1 METLIDRM
9 QITYSE
15 YSYFK
20 ELSDIDK
27 LQYMFE
33 SYDSKDTMD
42 SSMNLSTFFEYIKS
56 SVIIEHEL
64 EHATFNELDN
74 YLDSNQKVD
83 VTIDDT
89 NIMIETNS
97 LTALRHVSYRFVE
110 SGYILRRDR
119 LTEKMFQK
127 DKVTKYIR
135 VFRILNH
142 TSCICSN

>member
-1 METLIDRM
+1 MKTLIDY
-9 QITYSE
+9 ITVTYSE

-20 ELSDIDK
+20 ELSNADK

-33 SYDSKDTMD
+33 SYESKDLPE
-42 SSMNLSTFFEYIKS
+42 SYLNLNTFFESIKS
-56 SVIIEHEL
+56 AVIIETEYDTCHGSE
-64 EHATFNELDN
+64 D

-97 LTALRHVSYRFVE
+97 LKALRHVSYRFVE
-110 SGYILRRDR
+110 SGYILQRDR

-127 DKVTKYIR
+127 DKITKYIR

-142 TSCICSN
+142 TSSICSN

>member
-1 METLIDRM
+1 MKTLIDY
-9 QITYSE
+9 ITVTYSE

-20 ELSDIDK
+20 ELSNADK

-33 SYDSKDTMD
+33 SYESKDLPE
-42 SSMNLSTFFEYIKS
+42 SYLNLNTFFESIKS
-56 SVIIEHEL
+56 AVIIETEYD
-64 EHATFNELDN
+64 TFHGSED

-97 LTALRHVSYRFVE
+97 LKALRHVSYRFVE
-110 SGYILRRDR
+110 SGYILQRDR

-127 DKVTKYIR
+127 DKITKYIR

-142 TSCICSN
+142 TSSICSN

>member
-1 METLIDRM
+1 MKTLIDYIS
-9 QITYSE
+9 ITYSE

-20 ELSDIDK
+20 ELSNADK

-33 SYDSKDTMD
+33 SYESKDMPD
-42 SSMNLSTFFEYIKS
+42 SHLNLSTFFDSIKS
-56 SVIIEHEL
+56 AVIIEHD
-64 EHATFNELDN
+64 TFYESEN
-74 YLDSNQKVD
+74 YIDSNEKVD

-97 LTALRHVSYRFVE
+97 LKALRHVSYRFVE
-110 SGYILRRDR
+110 SGYILQRDR

-127 DKVTKYIR
+127 DKITKYIR

-142 TSCICSN
+142 TSSICSN

>member
-1 METLIDRM
+1 MKTLIDYM
-9 QITYSE
+9 SITYSE

-20 ELSDIDK
+20 ELSNADK

-33 SYDSKDTMD
+33 LYESKDLISYSD
-42 SSMNLSTFFEYIKS
+42 LNLSTFFESIKS
-56 SVIIEHEL
+56 AVIIE
-64 EHATFNELDN
+64 NEYESFHGSDE
-74 YLDSNQKVD
+74 YLDPNQKVD

-97 LTALRHVSYRFVE
+97 LKALRHVSYRFVE
-110 SGYILRRDR
+110 SGYILQRDR

-127 DKVTKYIR
+127 DKITKYIR

-142 TSCICSN
+142 TSSICSN

>member
-1 METLIDRM
+1 MKTVIDHIS
-9 QITYSE
+9 ITYSE

-20 ELSDIDK
+20 ELSNADK

-33 SYDSKDTMD
+33 SYESKDMPD
-42 SSMNLSTFFEYIKS
+42 SYLNLSTFFESVKS

-64 EHATFNELDN
+64 EHNTFNELDN

-97 LTALRHVSYRFVE
+97 LKALRHVSYRFVE
-110 SGYILRRDR
+110 SGYILQRDR

-127 DKVTKYIR
+127 DKITKYIR

-142 TSCICSN
+142 TSSICSN

>member
-42 SSMNLSTFFEYIKS
+42 SSINLSTFFEYIKS

>member
-1 METLIDRM
+1 MKTVIDHIS
-9 QITYSE
+9 ITYSE

-20 ELSDIDK
+20 ELSNADK

-33 SYDSKDTMD
+33 SYESKDMTD
-42 SSMNLSTFFEYIKS
+42 LNLSTFFESIKS
-56 SVIIEHEL
+56 SVIIDHDIEHD
-64 EHATFNELDN
+64 TFNELDN
-74 YLDSNQKVD
+74 YVNSDQKVN

-97 LTALRHVSYRFVE
+97 LKALRHVSYRFVE
-110 SGYILRRDR
+110 SGYILQRDR

-127 DKVTKYIR
+127 DKITKYIR

-142 TSCICSN
+142 TSSICSN

>member
-1 METLIDRM
+1 MKTLIDHIE
-9 QITYSE
+9 ITYSE

-20 ELSDIDK
+20 ELSNADK

-33 SYDSKDTMD
+33 SYESKDMPDTD
-42 SSMNLSTFFEYIKS
+42 LNLSTFFESIKS
-56 SVIIEHEL
+56 AVIIEHD
-64 EHATFNELDN
+64 TFYESEN
-74 YLDSNQKVD
+74 YIASDQKVD

-97 LTALRHVSYRFVE
+97 LKALRHVSYRFVE
-110 SGYILRRDR
+110 SGYILQRDR

-127 DKVTKYIR
+127 DKITKYIR

-142 TSCICSN
+142 TSSICSN

>member
-1 METLIDRM
+1 MKTVIDYIS
-9 QITYSE
+9 ITYSE

-20 ELSDIDK
+20 ELSNADK

-33 SYDSKDTMD
+33 SYESKDMPD
-42 SSMNLSTFFEYIKS
+42 MNLNLSTFFESIKS
-56 SVIIEHEL
+56 AIIIEHD
-64 EHATFNELDN
+64 TFYESEN
-74 YLDSNQKVD
+74 YIDSDQKVD

-97 LTALRHVSYRFVE
+97 LKALRHVSYRFVE
-110 SGYILRRDR
+110 SGYILQRDR

-127 DKVTKYIR
+127 DKFTKYIR

-142 TSCICSN
+142 TSSICSN

>member
-1 METLIDRM
+1 MKTVIDYIS
-9 QITYSE
+9 ITYSE

-20 ELSDIDK
+20 ELSNADK

-33 SYDSKDTMD
+33 SYESKDMPD
-42 SSMNLSTFFEYIKS
+42 SYLNLSTFFESIKS
-56 SVIIEHEL
+56 AVIIEHD
-64 EHATFNELDN
+64 TFYELDN
-74 YLDSNQKVD
+74 YIDADQKVD

-97 LTALRHVSYRFVE
+97 LKALRHVSYRFVE
-110 SGYILRRDR
+110 SGYILQRDR

-127 DKVTKYIR
+127 DKITKYIR

-142 TSCICSN
+142 TSSICSN

>member
-1 METLIDRM
+1 MKTVIDHIS
-9 QITYSE
+9 ITYSE

-20 ELSDIDK
+20 ELSNADK

-33 SYDSKDTMD
+33 SYESKDMPD
-42 SSMNLSTFFEYIKS
+42 SYLNLSTFFESVKS
-56 SVIIEHEL
+56 SVIIEHD
-64 EHATFNELDN
+64 TFYESEN
-74 YLDSNQKVD
+74 YIDSDQKVD

-97 LTALRHVSYRFVE
+97 LKALRHVSYRFVE
-110 SGYILRRDR
+110 SGYILQRDR

-127 DKVTKYIR
+127 DKITKYIR

-142 TSCICSN
+142 TSSICSN

>member
-1 METLIDRM
+1 MKTLIDHIS
-9 QITYSE
+9 ITYSE

-20 ELSDIDK
+20 ELSNADK

-33 SYDSKDTMD
+33 SYESKDMPD
-42 SSMNLSTFFEYIKS
+42 SHLNLSTFFDSIKS
-56 SVIIEHEL
+56 AVIIEHD
-64 EHATFNELDN
+64 TFYESEN
-74 YLDSNQKVD
+74 YIDSNEKVD

-97 LTALRHVSYRFVE
+97 LKALRHVSYRFVE
-110 SGYILRRDR
+110 SGYILQRDR

-127 DKVTKYIR
+127 DKITKYIR

-142 TSCICSN
+142 TSSICSN

>member
-1 METLIDRM
+1 MKTLIDYIS
-9 QITYSE
+9 ITYSE

-20 ELSDIDK
+20 ELSNADK

-33 SYDSKDTMD
+33 SYESKDMPD
-42 SSMNLSTFFEYIKS
+42 SHLNLSTFFDSIKS
-56 SVIIEHEL
+56 AVIIEHD
-64 EHATFNELDN
+64 TFYESEN
-74 YLDSNQKVD
+74 YIDSDQKVD

-97 LTALRHVSYRFVE
+97 LKALRHVSYRFVE
-110 SGYILRRDR
+110 SGYILQRDR

-127 DKVTKYIR
+127 DKITKYIR

-142 TSCICSN
+142 TSSICSN

>member
-1 METLIDRM
+1 MKTLIDYIS
-9 QITYSE
+9 ITYSE

-20 ELSDIDK
+20 ELSNADK

-33 SYDSKDTMD
+33 SYESKDITHSD
-42 SSMNLSTFFEYIKS
+42 LNLGTFFESINS
-56 SVIIEHEL
+56 AIIIDPEYE
-64 EHATFNELDN
+64 TFYGSED
-74 YLDSNQKVD
+74 YLDSSQKVD

-97 LTALRHVSYRFVE
+97 LKALRHVSYRFVE
-110 SGYILRRDR
+110 SGYILQRDR

-127 DKVTKYIR
+127 DKITKYIR

-142 TSCICSN
+142 TSSICSN

>member
-1 METLIDRM
+1 MKTLIDHIS
-9 QITYSE
+9 ITYSE

-20 ELSDIDK
+20 ELSNADK

-33 SYDSKDTMD
+33 SYDSKDMPD
-42 SSMNLSTFFEYIKS
+42 SHLNLSTFFDSIKS
-56 SVIIEHEL
+56 AVIIEHD
-64 EHATFNELDN
+64 TFYESEN
-74 YLDSNQKVD
+74 YIDSDQKVD

-97 LTALRHVSYRFVE
+97 LKALRHVSYRFVE
-110 SGYILRRDR
+110 SGYILQRDR

-127 DKVTKYIR
+127 DKITKYIR

-142 TSCICSN
+142 TSSICSN